1 MFSQHDAVVLYV
13 EIKFLKQLVHLLMSG
28 IIIIIMTIMMM
39 IIKAYTPHITL
50 HEPRFLFVILR
61 DVQQQQQQQQQQAAV
76 EIQE

>member
-28 IIIIIMTIMMM
+28 IIIIMTIMMM